1 MNSIVSSHPHG
12 SPPASQISLSDEFQR
27 SIDTLM
33 SYIPSTQLDLSPVR
47 FNDAD
52 SAIAQIDHC
61 VISAGGEVGSIEY
74 QPNGSNDDKDLV
86 PEEQMAVFVKLDS
99 KDQVKLYLDQVSFNK
114 SSIETQMHQL
124 GLHCLYRKN
133 NHPFPDLPDYA
144 ASIDLDMAIDYL
156 FEFGVPVWSTLAYN
170 YSDCKR
176 TCGEKMLLRNR
187 AKINAEIKVMK
198 ETASFFRAVGT
209 RSEATQPKD
218 LKIRVVIVANF
229 AVLKPG
235 EFIANLAVGATG
247 NCQVNRLMNVIF
259 NNYKILLEKGIINEE
274 VYKSLIEGT
283 FIFDAKV
290 MFHKNKD
297 ASTENKG
304 DFDGSQIS
312 GECGLLSEFKFLL
325 NGSIPPVVIAVGKPA
340 KHWLFSESIRN
351 ILLMKEISFYF
362 VCHPHYV
369 YTARGFNAVPGSA
382 TWFFRD
388 CVVKSVERCGGFV
401 EGATLDFTEQTESGR
416 DNLTGLGLHL
426 PSLGSTI
433 AQKLEMNLYFLKTF
447 LKINGHMRVP
457 KEFPKMQGLHEFV
470 AEMHHMILIDRL
482 PPTELGDKLIA
493 TGFEEWS
500 KPSEGFPNA
509 PTHKWTE
516 DEDRRILLNAQLAIG
531 NKWNEIVLHLPG
543 RTPLDICN
551 RWRELNGKEISNL
564 VDGLMTNGQRKWTE
578 EEDRIILEN
587 HLSSGNKWS
596 EENLIPGCTG
606 KQIRNHWTNLSK
618 RVAVYLYEKNID
630 SVHNIFN
637 DNTKRF
643 LLNSGDDV
651 EQCLIKLRTQ
661 ESVSKEISKIVDGL
675 MASNAKKRPP
685 SSELGNATKKK
696 KVATKNQTA
705 KKKTVTKKSS
715 T

>member
-1 MNSIVSSHPHG
+1 MNSIVSSPHG
-12 SPPASQISLSDEFQR
+12 SPPASQISFPDEFQR

-235 EFIANLAVGATG
+235 EFIANLAIGATG

-290 MFHKNKD
+290 MLHKNKD

-304 DFDGSQIS
+304 DFDASQIS
-312 GECGLLSEFKFLL
+312 GECGLLSEFKSLL

-340 KHWLFSESIRN
+340 KRWLFSESIRN

-416 DNLTGLGLHL
+416 DGLTGLGLHL
-426 PSLGSTI
+426 PSFGSRI
-433 AQKLEMNLYFLKTF
+433 AQKLEMNLYFLNRF
-447 LKINGHMRVP
+447 FEINGHMRVP
-457 KEFPKMQGLHEFV
+457 KEFPKDYPKEMQGLHEFV
-470 AEMHHMILIDRL
+470 AEMRHMILIDRL

-493 TGFEEWS
+493 TGFEKLS

-509 PTHKWTE
+509 PTNKWTE

-531 NKWNEIVLHLPG
+531 NNGIKSYSTSPDALP
-543 RTPLDICN
+543 
-551 RWRELNGKEISNL
+551 
-564 VDGLMTNGQRKWTE
+564 
-578 EEDRIILEN
+578 
-587 HLSSGNKWS
+587 
-596 EENLIPGCTG
+596 
-606 KQIRNHWTNLSK
+606 
-618 RVAVYLYEKNID
+618 
-630 SVHNIFN
+630 
-637 DNTKRF
+637 
-643 LLNSGDDV
+643 
-651 EQCLIKLRTQ
+651 
-661 ESVSKEISKIVDGL
+661 
-675 MASNAKKRPP
+675 
-685 SSELGNATKKK
+685 
-696 KVATKNQTA
+696 
-705 KKKTVTKKSS
+705 
-715 T
+715 